1 MNTNKR
7 AGWHQV
13 VMTYRKFQVSLSPQQ
28 NLLFGFATY
37 TVLGCLLL
45 CIPFFQNQ
53 SVAWVDNLFIATS
66 AISTTGLVTISVA
79 DSYNGWGQVIV
90 LGLIQIGG
98 VGYMTFTSFV
108 MLSFKSNLTHWHQR
122 VLNSEF
128 SMPKGFFIH
137 DFLKA
142 VIVFTVLIEALGAV
156 ALFIAFRDAG
166 VEHNAAIWSSIF
178 HSISAFCTAG
188 FSLYNNSFESF
199 VDNVPVVSIISVLSI
214 FGSLGFIVVTDF
226 WNRLSGKTKIIS
238 YTSRIILLALF
249 TLISVGTLIIFFFEP
264 SMQVLRPGTRWLAA
278 FFQSMTALTTVGF
291 NTIPLQG
298 IVLPVLLVIVLLMY
312 VGASPSGTGGGM
324 KSTTFV
330 ALIAIMVS
338 RIRGKSNVTFLGKA
352 IPLERMYVAT
362 STFMLYASV
371 IFVATFLLSVTESF
385 SLEQILFET
394 TSAIGTVG
402 LSVGIT
408 ASLSTAGK
416 LILVAVMFVGRLG
429 VITFGLAI
437 LAKRK
442 KIATKEDE
450 ADLAV

>member
-1 MNTNKR
+1 MKDSKSG
-7 AGWHQV
+7 GWHAW
-13 VMTYRKFQVSLSPQQ
+13 VMQYRKFQISLSPQQ

-37 TVLGCLLL
+37 TIIGCILL
-45 CIPFFQNQ
+45 CLPVFQKQ
-53 SVAWVDNLFIATS
+53 TISWVDNLFTATS
-66 AISTTGLVTISVA
+66 AISTTGLATLSVA
-79 DSYNGWGQVIV
+79 DNYSWLGQVII

-98 VGYMTFTSFV
+98 VGYMTFTSFI

-128 SMPKGFFIH
+128 SMPKGFRIQ

-142 VIVFTVLIEALGAV
+142 VIVFTVLIEAFGAV

-166 VEHNAAIWSSIF
+166 VEHNFAIWSSIF
-178 HSISAFCTAG
+178 HSISSFCTAG

-199 VDNVPVVSIISVLSI
+199 VDNVPVNAIISVLSI

-226 WNRLSGKTKIIS
+226 WNRLAGKTKAIS
-238 YTSRIILLALF
+238 YTSKIIMLVTF
-249 TLISVGTLIIFFFEP
+249 TLMGAGAIMIYFFEP
-264 SMQVLRPGTRWLAA
+264 SIQLLPQGTRLLTS

-291 NTIPLQG
+291 NTIPLSG

-362 STFMLYASV
+362 STLMLYASV

-385 SLEQILFET
+385 SLDQILFET

-408 ASLSTAGK
+408 SSLSTAGK

-442 KIATKEDE
+442 KIVTKEDE